1 MHKTTIRIGAGAGYS
16 GDRIPPAVEL
26 AEKGQL
32 DYLVFECLAERTI
45 ALAQLERSKD
55 PAAGFDPMLQA
66 RMRAVLPACIRHGT
80 RIISNM
86 GAANPLQAGHAVL
99 AVARELGLPQLKVA
113 VVLGDDVLATLTQTG
128 LALPVLEST
137 QTLADL
143 QPQLISANAYLG
155 AEALLPA
162 LQTDAQ
168 VIITGRV
175 ADPALFLAPLMHH
188 FGWAPD
194 DWQSLGKGVL
204 VGHLLECAAQITGG
218 YFADPGYKDV
228 PQMARLGFP
237 LAEVSASGDAVITK
251 VAGSGGWVTVATCTE
266 QLLYEIENPARYLQ
280 PDVVAD
286 FSQVQL
292 TQVGPDRVQ
301 VTGGNGHPCTDTFK
315 VTLGYRDGFIGEG
328 QMSYAGPGA
337 QARGQLALDLVR
349 QRLADAGYAELESRY
364 DLIGV
369 NAIFGAS
376 GQVPSEPAEVRAR
389 VALRVPTLQQ
399 AQHVAHEVEALYLNG
414 PAGGGGATR
423 SVREVIAA
431 AAVLMPR
438 SAVTTDML
446 LRDIAHTRTGDKG
459 NRSTLSVIAY
469 DKQDFALLEQHLS
482 AERVQA
488 HFAGT
493 VHGPVERYALP
504 QLGALNFVLHQSLGG
519 GVTRSLAL
527 DAHGKCLSAHLLTLV
542 IE

>member
-1 MHKTTIRIGAGAGYS
+1 MDTTNLRIGTGAGYA

-32 DYLVFECLAERTI
+32 NYLVFECLAERTI
-45 ALAQLERSKD
+45 ALAQLERSQQ
-55 PAAGFDPMLQA
+55 PERGFDPMLA
-66 RMRAVLPACIRHGT
+66 ERMCAVLKACVDNGT

-99 AVARELGLPQLKVA
+99 GMARELGLPQVKVA
-113 VVLGDDVLATLTQTG
+113 VVLGDDVLTTLTANH
-128 LALPVLEST
+128 LSLPVLESN

-143 QPQLISANAYLG
+143 QPQMISANAYLG

-162 LQTDAQ
+162 LQSDAQ

-175 ADPALFLAPLMHH
+175 ADPALFLAPLIHH
-188 FGWAPD
+188 FGWALD
-194 DWQSLGKGVL
+194 DWTRLGKGVL

-228 PQMARLGFP
+228 PRMARLGFP

-251 VAGSGGWVTVATCTE
+251 VAGSGGCVTVATCTE

-292 TQVGPDRVQ
+292 TQIGPDRVQ
-301 VTGGNGHPCTDTFK
+301 VTGGNGSPRTDTLK

-328 QMSYAGPGA
+328 QISYAGPGA

-349 QRLADAGYAELESRY
+349 ARLADAGYNDHEGRY

-369 NAIFGAS
+369 NAIAGEPITPA
-376 GQVPSEPAEVRAR
+376 EPAEVRAR
-389 VALRVPTLQQ
+389 VALRVPTQRE

-438 SAVTTDML
+438 CAVHTSTVL
-446 LRDIAHTRTGDKG
+446 LNTEG
-459 NRSTLSVIAY
+459 L
-469 DKQDFALLEQHLS
+469 
-482 AERVQA
+482 
-488 HFAGT
+488 
-493 VHGPVERYALP
+493 
-504 QLGALNFVLHQSLGG
+504 
-519 GVTRSLAL
+519 
-527 DAHGKCLSAHLLTLV
+527 
-542 IE
+542 

>member
-1 MHKTTIRIGAGAGYS
+1 MHKTTLRIGAGAGYS

-55 PAAGFDPMLQA
+55 PSAGFDPMLAA
-66 RMRAVLPACIRHGT
+66 RMRAVLPACIRQGT

-99 AVARELGLPQLKVA
+99 AVARELGLPQVKVA

-143 QPQLISANAYLG
+143 QAQLISANAYLG

-175 ADPALFLAPLMHH
+175 ADPALFLAPLVHH
-188 FGWAPD
+188 FDWASD
-194 DWQSLGKGVL
+194 DWTRLGKGVL
-204 VGHLLECAAQITGG
+204 VGHLLECAGQITGG
-218 YFADPGYKDV
+218 YFADPGHKDV
-228 PQMARLGFP
+228 PDLARLGFP
-237 LAEVSASGDAVITK
+237 LAEVSVSGDAVITK
-251 VAGSGGWVTVATCTE
+251 VAGSGGCVTVATCTE

-292 TQVGPDRVQ
+292 TQIGTDLVQ
-301 VTGGNGHPCTDTFK
+301 VTDGNGHPRTDTLK

-337 QARGQLALDLVR
+337 QATAGRCRIWRVRGPLRPDRRERDLR
-349 QRLADAGYAELESRY
+349 
-364 DLIGV
+364 
-369 NAIFGAS
+369 IF
-376 GQVPSEPAEVRAR
+376 QP
-389 VALRVPTLQQ
+389 
-399 AQHVAHEVEALYLNG
+399 N
-414 PAGGGGATR
+414 
-423 SVREVIAA
+423 I
-431 AAVLMPR
+431 
-438 SAVTTDML
+438 
-446 LRDIAHTRTGDKG
+446 TRTR
-459 NRSTLSVIAY
+459 RSSCPRGA
-469 DKQDFALLEQHLS
+469 AG
-482 AERVQA
+482 A
-488 HFAGT
+488 HPATSPACGT
-493 VHGPVERYALP
+493 RG
-504 QLGALNFVLHQSLGG
+504 
-519 GVTRSLAL
+519 
-527 DAHGKCLSAHLLTLV
+527 
-542 IE
+542 

>member
-1 MHKTTIRIGAGAGYS
+1 MNTTPQILRIGTGAGYA
-16 GDRIPPAVEL
+16 GDRISPAVEL
-26 AEKGQL
+26 AEKGLL

-45 ALAQLERSKD
+45 ALAQLERSQQ
-55 PAAGFDPMLQA
+55 PERGFDPMLA
-66 RMRAVLPACIRHGT
+66 ERMRAVLKACVGQGT

-99 AVARELGLPQLKVA
+99 AIARELGLPQVKVA
-113 VVLGDDVLATLTQTG
+113 VVLGDDVLTTLTTQH
-128 LALPVLEST
+128 LSLPVLESN

-175 ADPALFLAPLMHH
+175 ADPALFLAPLVHH
-188 FGWAPD
+188 FGWALD
-194 DWQSLGKGVL
+194 DWPRLGKAVL

-218 YFADPGYKDV
+218 YFADLGYKDV
-228 PQMARLGFP
+228 PDMARLGFP

-251 VAGSGGWVTVATCTE
+251 VAGSGGCVTVATCTE

-286 FSQVQL
+286 FSQVKL
-292 TQVGPDRVQ
+292 TQIGPDRVQ
-301 VTGGNGHPCTDTFK
+301 VTGGHGSPRTDTLK

-328 QMSYAGPGA
+328 QISYAGPGA

-349 QRLADAGYAELESRY
+349 ARLADAGYNDFEGRY

-369 NAIFGAS
+369 NAIAGA
-376 GQVPSEPAEVRAR
+376 PITPTEPAEVRAR
-389 VALRVPTLQQ
+389 VALRVPTQRQ

-423 SVREVIAA
+423 AVREVIAA

-438 SAVTTDML
+438 DAVHTSTVL
-446 LRDIAHTRTGDKG
+446 L
-459 NRSTLSVIAY
+459 N
-469 DKQDFALLEQHLS
+469 
-482 AERVQA
+482 AE
-488 HFAGT
+488 G
-493 VHGPVERYALP
+493 L
-504 QLGALNFVLHQSLGG
+504 
-519 GVTRSLAL
+519 
-527 DAHGKCLSAHLLTLV
+527 
-542 IE
+542 

>member
-1 MHKTTIRIGAGAGYS
+1 MDKKILRIGAGAGYS
-16 GDRIPPAVEL
+16 GDRIPPAIEL

-45 ALAQLERSKD
+45 ALAQLERLHNPD
-55 PAAGFDPMLQA
+55 AGFDALLKA
-66 RMRAVLPACIRHGT
+66 RMKAVLGTCIRQGV

-86 GAANPLQAGHAVL
+86 GAANPLQAGQAVL
-99 AVARELGLPQLKVA
+99 DVARELGLQHVKVA
-113 VVLGDDVLATLTQTG
+113 VVLGDDVLATLSAQNSPLPLMDTVQTW
-128 LALPVLEST
+128 AE
-137 QTLADL
+137 L
-143 QPQLISANAYLG
+143 QPHTVSANAYLG
-155 AEALLPA
+155 ADALLPA

-188 FGWAPD
+188 FGWAAD
-194 DWQSLGKGVL
+194 DWTRLGKGVL

-228 PQMARLGFP
+228 PNMARLGFP

-251 VAGSGGWVTVATCTE
+251 VVGSGGCVTMTTCTE

-301 VTGGNGHPCTDTFK
+301 VSGGQGHPRTDTLK
-315 VTLGYRDGFIGEG
+315 VTLGYRDGFMGEG

-349 QRLADAGYAELESRY
+349 ARLAEAGYADFESRY

-369 NAIFGAS
+369 NAILGPDTAHFNR
-376 GQVPSEPAEVRAR
+376 EPAEVRAR
-389 VALRVPTLQQ
+389 VAVRVPTLQH
-399 AQHVAHEVEALYLNG
+399 AQHVAHEVEALYTNG
-414 PAGGGGATR
+414 PAGGGGATKN
-423 SVREVIAA
+423 VREVIAA
-431 AAVLMPR
+431 ASVLMPR
-438 SAVTTDML
+438 DAVQPTTVL
-446 LRDIAHTRTGDKG
+446 L
-459 NRSTLSVIAY
+459 
-469 DKQDFALLEQHLS
+469 
-482 AERVQA
+482 
-488 HFAGT
+488 GT
-493 VHGPVERYALP
+493 HSEV
-504 QLGALNFVLHQSLGG
+504 
-519 GVTRSLAL
+519 
-527 DAHGKCLSAHLLTLV
+527 
-542 IE
+542 